1 LLNREFRLKDER
13 HFDRSGPVRWILSH
27 LAQYPWLPAAALVAA
42 VVNNFAA
49 SYIQVL
55 IGRGFDL
62 LNTPGWTT
70 RSLLLLALTVF
81 ASAAMQG
88 LFGLARNSSFE
99 FMAQRIERDSR
110 DELYA
115 SLLGK
120 SQTFHNR
127 QRIGDIM
134 ARATNDVRMLN
145 IMFSPGIM
153 LITDSLVGVV
163 APVVLIS
170 QINPQLLLVP
180 IIFLVLFAITI
191 RGYSR
196 QLSPVSE
203 GLRASFG
210 VMNAGL
216 AETVSGIEVVK
227 GHAQEAQE
235 GAKFIRNASV
245 YRDYAVREGEI
256 QARYLPMLVFSL
268 LWGMAF
274 LHAVLLWQ
282 AGQLTL
288 GQVVS
293 YVGLFGFLRFPT
305 FTSIFTF
312 QLAQLGVASARRIL
326 ELINAETELDENEGG
341 VARPIVGAV
350 EFREV
355 SFGYGAGEQGNGS
368 PVAGGK
374 WQAAGNGK
382 QAASSSADA
391 DGSSPA
397 LPIPDAPAPL
407 HVLSNIT
414 FSAHPGET
422 VAIVGQTGSGKST
435 LTRLINRIFDADNG
449 QVLVDGVDVRDW
461 QLESLRSQISTIEQ
475 DVFLFSRTI
484 AENIAFGAPEATQAE
499 IEHAAR
505 EAQAHDF
512 IMGFEQ
518 GYETEV
524 GERGVTLSGGQR
536 QRIAIARAF
545 LTNPRILILDDSTS
559 AIDSATE
566 DRIQQA
572 MYRIS
577 QQRTTFLITH
587 RLSQIRWAERI
598 LVLKGGE
605 IVDQGAH
612 EELLARSRDYQ
623 RIFARYE

>member
-1 LLNREFRLKDER
+1 MINREFRLENEKQ
-13 HFDRSGPVRWILSH
+13 FDRRGPVRWIVSQLTH
-27 LAQYPWLPAAALVAA
+27 YWYLPLIAIIAA

-62 LNTPGWTT
+62 LNTPGWPT
-70 RSLLLLALTVF
+70 RSLVLLALAVF
-81 ASAAMQG
+81 GSAALQG
-88 LFGLARNSSFE
+88 IFGLARNSAFE

-110 DELYA
+110 DSLYG

-145 IMFSPGIM
+145 IMFSPGLM
-153 LITDSLVGVV
+153 LITDSLVGLV
-163 APVVLIS
+163 APLVLIT
-170 QINPQLLLVP
+170 QIDTRLLLTPV
-180 IIFLVLFAITI
+180 IFLILFIITI
-191 RGYSR
+191 RGYAR
-196 QLSPVSE
+196 RLSPVSE
-203 GLRASFG
+203 GMRESFG

-216 AETVSGIEVVK
+216 AETVGGIEVVK
-227 GHAQEAQE
+227 GNAQEAQE
-235 GAKFIRNASV
+235 GGKFARDAGV

-256 QARYLPMLVFSL
+256 QARYLPMLVFSIC
-268 LWGMAF
+268 WGLAF
-274 LHAVLLWQ
+274 LHAMLLWR
-282 AGQLTL
+282 AGDLTL

-293 YVGLFGFLRFPT
+293 YVGLVGFLRFPT
-305 FTSIFTF
+305 FVSIFTF

-326 ELINAETELDENEGG
+326 ELINAKTELDENQGG
-341 VARPIVGAV
+341 VAQPIAGAV
-350 EFREV
+350 EFRDV
-355 SFGYGAGEQGNGS
+355 SFRYEATSDERRATS
-368 PVAGGK
+368 E
-374 WQAAGNGK
+374 
-382 QAASSSADA
+382 
-391 DGSSPA
+391 
-397 LPIPDAPAPL
+397 DAPDSSLVTRHSSL
-407 HVLSNIT
+407 HILKNIT
-414 FSAHPGET
+414 FSAQPGET
-422 VAIVGQTGSGKST
+422 VAIVGQTGGGKST
-435 LTRLINRIFDADNG
+435 LTRLINRIFDVDSG
-449 QVLVDGVDVRDW
+449 QVLVDGVDVREW
-461 QLESLRSQISTIEQ
+461 NLESLRSQISTIEQ

-484 AENIAFGAPEATQAE
+484 AENIAFGVPDATREQ
-499 IEHAAR
+499 IETAAR

-512 IMGFEQ
+512 ILSFDK
-518 GYETEV
+518 GYDTEV

-577 QQRTTFLITH
+577 RQRTTFLITH
-587 RLSQIRWAERI
+587 RLSQIRWADRI

-605 IVDQGAH
+605 ITDQGKH
-612 EELLARSRDYQ
+612 EELLARSPDYR
-623 RIFARYE
+623 RIFAVYE